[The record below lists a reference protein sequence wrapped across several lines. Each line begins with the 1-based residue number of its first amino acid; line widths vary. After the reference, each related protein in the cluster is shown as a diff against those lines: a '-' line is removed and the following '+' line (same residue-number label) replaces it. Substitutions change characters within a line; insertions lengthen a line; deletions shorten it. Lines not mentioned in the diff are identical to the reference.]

1 MGRRPQL
8 FTCPSPALLPLYE
21 LKDTIAVVIDIFRAT
36 STICAALD
44 NGAKAVIPV
53 ATVEECF
60 HLENT
65 YDNLITAG
73 ERDGHVIEGLKGGN
87 SPLEYTPE
95 AISGKILALT
105 TTNGTRLLHKLK
117 TADEVVAGSFLNI
130 DALCTYL
137 KQQEKNVL
145 LACAGWRDKVNL
157 EDTLFAGAVIDK
169 IGEQFEI
176 NCDSSFIAKSLFE
189 QAQKSTS
196 LLDYLKAGS
205 HYHRLSRFHLEQDM
219 AYCCSLN
226 LHPVVPVF
234 KEPYLI
240 PAGVGIPAIES

>member
-1 MGRRPQL
+1 MGKKPQL
-8 FTCPSPALLPLYE
+8 YTCPSPALISLYD

-60 HLENT
+60 RLESMQEH
-65 YDNLITAG
+65 LITAG
-73 ERDGHVIEGLKGGN
+73 ERDGRIIEGLKGGN
-87 SPLEYTPE
+87 SPLEYTPKV
-95 AISGKILALT
+95 IKGKFLALT
-105 TTNGTRLLHKLK
+105 TTNGTRLLHKVK
-117 TADEVVAGSFLNI
+117 AADEVVAGSFLNLE
-130 DALCTYL
+130 ALCNYL
-137 KQQEKNVL
+137 VQQKKHVL

-157 EDTLFAGAVIDK
+157 EDTLFAGAVINR

-176 NCDSSFIAKSLFE
+176 NCDSSYIAKSLFE
-189 QAQKSTS
+189 QAQEKPS

-205 HYHRLSRFHLEQDM
+205 HYHRLSRFHLEEDM
-219 AYCCSLN
+219 KYCCSLN
-226 LHPVVPVF
+226 KHPVVPIF

-240 PAGVGIPAIES
+240 PVGVEIPVIAG